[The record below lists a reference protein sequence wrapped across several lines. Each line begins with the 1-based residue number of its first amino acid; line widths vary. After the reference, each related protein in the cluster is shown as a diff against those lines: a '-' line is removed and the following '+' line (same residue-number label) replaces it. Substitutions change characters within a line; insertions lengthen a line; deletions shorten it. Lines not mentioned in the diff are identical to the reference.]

1 MTDSSNRQTE
11 DIYLIEKIRTGDA
24 ASLERLVDRYIPQL
38 IGFFRYLRVPDIML
52 EDLVQETFEKVI
64 KKLNTYDNSKKFSAW
79 IMTIGRNHYFD
90 ERRKRVRQKDRQAEL
105 TLPEQTTPEEE
116 VVVRHS
122 ASELLATLNSRER
135 FLVDL
140 RIFQGLAFAEIAEI
154 TNENEA
160 TLRSRFFRIMG
171 RLRIA
176 SKSMTA

>member
-1 MTDSSNRQTE
+1 
-11 DIYLIEKIRTGDA
+11 
-24 ASLERLVDRYIPQL
+24 
-38 IGFFRYLRVPDIML
+38 
-52 EDLVQETFEKVI
+52 
-64 KKLNTYDNSKKFSAW
+64 
-79 IMTIGRNHYFD
+79 
-90 ERRKRVRQKDRQAEL
+90 
-105 TLPEQTTPEEE
+105 
-116 VVVRHS
+116 VRHS
-122 ASELLATLNSRER
+122 ASELLKTLNSRER